1 MDRIKLFRWQLALS
15 RLSSQASVSPAWYRP
30 ALRQHLSCLFM
41 CLSSLF
47 AFCSEEKEEAKVI
60 PRKKRRLYRGRSEGM
75 SHLCMSLKR
84 IVYCSEGY
92 TEEEAKG
99 IQRKKRRLYRGRSEG
114 LSYVCMQLKRK
125 KKIAAKVIQ
134 RKKRR
139 LYRGRSENY
148 TEEEANVIQRK
159 KRRSVLSLHEAE
171 KNSLLQ
177 RRLYRGKS
185 EGYTEEEAKEC
196 PMFACSCKEQFIALA
211 KGSQSVKGMWPQ
223 MTTVVLKL
231 AASVHRLCCK

>member
-1 MDRIKLFRWQLALS
+1 MS

-60 PRKKRRLYRGRSEGM
+60 P
-75 SHLCMSLKR
+75 
-84 IVYCSEGY
+84 
-92 TEEEAKG
+92 
-99 IQRKKRRLYRGRSEG
+99 RKKRRLYRGRSEG

-211 KGSQSVKGMWPQ
+211 KGSQSVKGVWPQ

>member
-1 MDRIKLFRWQLALS
+1 MVPT
-15 RLSSQASVSPAWYRP
+15 SSAATPVVSVYV
-30 ALRQHLSCLFM
+30 LVLLVCL
-41 CLSSLF
+41 LQR
-47 AFCSEEKEEAKVI
+47 
-60 PRKKRRLYRGRSEGM
+60 RKGR
-75 SHLCMSLKR
+75 
-84 IVYCSEGY
+84 SEGY
-92 TEEEAKG
+92 TEEEAK
-99 IQRKKRRLYRGRSEG
+99 
-114 LSYVCMQLKRK
+114 
-125 KKIAAKVIQ
+125 VIQ

-139 LYRGRSENY
+139 
-148 TEEEANVIQRK
+148 NVP
-159 KRRSVLSLHEAE
+159 SLHVAE

-211 KGSQSVKGMWPQ
+211 KGSQSVKGVWPQ

>member
-92 TEEEAKG
+92 TEEEAKIILRKKQTLYRGRSEGVSYLCMKLKRIVYCREGYTEEKAKG
-99 IQRKKRRLYRGRSEG
+99 IQRKKRR
-114 LSYVCMQLKRK
+114 
-125 KKIAAKVIQ
+125 
-134 RKKRR
+134 
-139 LYRGRSENY
+139 
-148 TEEEANVIQRK
+148 NV
-159 KRRSVLSLHEAE
+159 LCLHVAV
-171 KNSLLQ
+171 KNSLLHLQ
-177 RRLYRGKS
+177 R
-185 EGYTEEEAKEC
+185 
-196 PMFACSCKEQFIALA
+196 
-211 KGSQSVKGMWPQ
+211 
-223 MTTVVLKL
+223 
-231 AASVHRLCCK
+231 AANQ